1 MDSPKRSYHHGD
13 LRRALVDAAVEL
25 VETKGAEAFSL
36 REAARE
42 VGVSANATYRHFPD
56 KRALLGAV
64 ARVGLDRLSDSMR
77 RSQSRAARSSGPP
90 SIARFKATGRAYVAF
105 AGEHPEL
112 FRLIFGPPEQ
122 RELAPPE
129 GEHPSPYELLGL
141 ALDDLVED
149 GRLSTSDRKGAE
161 LRAWTVVHG
170 FAALGIG
177 DDADTRLGS
186 RRERAAS
193 LESLLDFVV
202 RGLGIVS

>member
-1 MDSPKRSYHHGD
+1 MAGAKSSYHHGD

-25 VETKGAEAFSL
+25 VEARGAEAFSL

-64 ARVGLDRLSDSMR
+64 ARVGLDRLSQKML
-77 RSQSRAARSSGPP
+77 RSQGRAARTGDPP
-90 SIARFKATGRAYVAF
+90 TIARFKATGRAYVAF
-105 AGEHPEL
+105 ASDHPEL

-122 RELAPPE
+122 RELAPPL

-141 ALDDLVED
+141 ALDGLVED
-149 GRLSTSDRKGAE
+149 GRLSASDRVGAE

-177 DDADTRLGS
+177 DDADRRLGS

-202 RGLGIVS
+202 RGLGVAS